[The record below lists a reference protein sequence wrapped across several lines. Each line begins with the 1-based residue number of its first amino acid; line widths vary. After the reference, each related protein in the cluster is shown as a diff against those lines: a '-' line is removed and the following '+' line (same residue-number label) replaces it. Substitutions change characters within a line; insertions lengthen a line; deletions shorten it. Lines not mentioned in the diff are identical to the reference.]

1 MRILRKIPGE
11 NLIIKVSNKKNGV
24 SIRLQKACYLVFNKS
39 KPVSGE

>member
-1 MRILRKIPGE
+1 MRILRKISGE
-11 NLIIKVSNKKNGV
+11 YLIIQVSNKNNGV